1 MTIPSTVALFHG
13 EDRAATVAAA
23 VDAVIDRLPWA
34 TIRHVVIKPNL
45 VWHWTPAACTHADTL
60 AVVLGQVRKRFG
72 GRITVGEGCPENLA
86 RDAFQTLGV
95 ADVAARFGAR
105 LLDLNRDRWAPLTIM
120 DGNGRPVR
128 VRMSRTVYESDC
140 RISLAVPKTHD
151 SVLVTLGIKN
161 LVMGSLINNLPVRR
175 TRLLRALD
183 RLWQRVL
190 RQHPKPGND
199 KFSVHR
205 GAPAMN
211 ANIALLARSVAPH
224 LTVLDG
230 HLAMEGDGPVF
241 GDLLPW
247 RIAAAGTDPLA
258 VDWLVCS
265 LMGIDPQSVGYLHY
279 ARLLGVGRGEPLAP
293 AAGNVA
299 PAALRRQFRLHCDAE
314 AQRQWESDRIRERL
328 MALAGKQFP
337 PSLTLALSEP

>member
-1 MTIPSTVALFHG
+1 
-13 EDRAATVAAA
+13 
-23 VDAVIDRLPWA
+23 
-34 TIRHVVIKPNL
+34 
-45 VWHWTPAACTHADTL
+45 
-60 AVVLGQVRKRFG
+60 
-72 GRITVGEGCPENLA
+72 
-86 RDAFQTLGV
+86 
-95 ADVAARFGAR
+95 
-105 LLDLNRDRWAPLTIM
+105 
-120 DGNGRPVR
+120 
-128 VRMSRTVYESDC
+128 
-140 RISLAVPKTHD
+140 
-151 SVLVTLGIKN
+151 
-161 LVMGSLINNLPVRR
+161 
-175 TRLLRALD
+175 
-183 RLWQRVL
+183 
-190 RQHPKPGND
+190 
-199 KFSVHR
+199 
-205 GAPAMN
+205 
-211 ANIALLARSVAPH
+211 LLARSVAPH